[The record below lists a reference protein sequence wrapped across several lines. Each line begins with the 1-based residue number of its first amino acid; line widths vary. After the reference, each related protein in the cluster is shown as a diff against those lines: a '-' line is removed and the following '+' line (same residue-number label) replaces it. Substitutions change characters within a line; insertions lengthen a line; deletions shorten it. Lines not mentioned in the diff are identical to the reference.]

1 MAHTKKILS
10 VLALGALA
18 SIGTLA
24 HRASAQTITPSFAA
38 CNGGIEFIDLVAL
51 GTSNTRLH
59 IGCIENNV
67 TKHVVAHVQEPG
79 FAQYNRNLETLKLLT
94 SHAQTALLSG
104 KQLQVYFDAISG
116 GNNVITALS
125 LRKQ

>member
-1 MAHTKKILS
+1 MAHKKKILS
-10 VLALGALA
+10 VLFALGALGSLA
-18 SIGTLA
+18 TLA
-24 HRASAQTITPSFAA
+24 HRASAQTASFAA

-51 GTSNTRLH
+51 GSSNTRLH
-59 IGCIENNV
+59 IGCIENGV
-67 TKHVVAHVQEPG
+67 TKHVMAHVQEPG
-79 FAQYNRNLETLKLLT
+79 FPQYNRNLETLKLFA